1 MPKFNSLTILNQQT
15 EYILKRKKFVLKLHS
30 LLYIYTKSDENP
42 LNNMP
47 ACEITHR
54 KLNKDILLVF
64 GN

>member
-1 MPKFNSLTILNQQT
+1 MPKYNSLTILNQQT
-15 EYILKRKKFVLKLHS
+15 EYIIKRKKFVLKLHF
-30 LLYIYTKSDENP
+30 LFKSSFISEEP

-47 ACEITHR
+47 AREIMHR